1 MHERLQNAIDHPN
14 RIPPRDV
21 ISSILSPLSPSTC
34 MSASLVTG
42 GVWSIECP
50 PADGLV
56 FIAVKRGSCWLA
68 VDGAREP
75 IRLETGDC
83 HLIKGGH
90 SYRHASDLSLKPITA
105 TKMWKPG
112 FDGRVFHGTVH
123 DTELI
128 GGQFNCDSLQFS
140 ILLDAL
146 PPVIVIPSKSNH
158 AAVIP
163 WLLDRL
169 MKELIVHNHGSVL
182 IIDHIAQM
190 LLVEILR
197 AHLASAEDFYVGWL
211 CGLADPKIAIVLNL
225 MHRDPG
231 HRWSLED
238 FTRATAM
245 SRSTFLSLFKRKVG
259 TGALNYL
266 LRWRMRLAAKRLLAG
281 KESVTAI
288 ALSLGYES
296 ESAFS
301 NAFKR
306 VTGQSPRSFAPA
318 DFDGNFR
325 DGCPRCLNIPGLNR
339 STSI

>member
-1 MHERLQNAIDHPN
+1 MLEQHSIDRPY
-14 RIPPRDV
+14 RIPPGDA
-21 ISSILSPLSPSTC
+21 ISSILSLLNPTTS
-34 MSASLVTG
+34 MSAILVTG
-42 GVWSIECP
+42 GDWSIDCP

-68 VDGAREP
+68 VEGAREP
-75 IRLETGDC
+75 IHVETGDC
-83 HLIKGGH
+83 YLVKGGH
-90 SYRHASDLSLKPITA
+90 VYRHASDLSLKPINA
-105 TKMWKPG
+105 TNMWKPSS
-112 FDGRVFHGTVH
+112 DGRVFHGTVH

-146 PPVIVIPSKSNH
+146 PPVIVIPSNSGH

-169 MKELIVHNHGSVL
+169 MNELIDHNHGSVL

-190 LLVEILR
+190 LLVQILR

-231 HRWSLED
+231 HRWTLED

-245 SRSTFLSLFKRKVG
+245 SRSAFLSLFKRRVG
-259 TGALNYL
+259 TGPLNYL

-281 KESVTAI
+281 KESVTPI

-306 VTGQSPRSFAPA
+306 VTGQSPRSFAAA

-325 DGCPRCLNIPGLNR
+325 DGRPAA
-339 STSI
+339 

>member
-1 MHERLQNAIDHPN
+1 MLEQHSIDRPY
-14 RIPPRDV
+14 RIPPGDAL
-21 ISSILSPLSPSTC
+21 SSILSLLSPTTS
-34 MSASLVTG
+34 MSAILVTG
-42 GVWSIECP
+42 GDWSINFP
-50 PADGLV
+50 PPDGLV

-68 VDGAREP
+68 VEGAREP
-75 IRLETGDC
+75 IHVETGDC
-83 HLIKGGH
+83 YLVKGGH
-90 SYRHASDLSLKPITA
+90 AYRHASDLSLKPINA
-105 TKMWKPG
+105 TNMWKPSS
-112 FDGRVFHGTVH
+112 DGRVFHGTVH

-146 PPVIVIPSKSNH
+146 PPVIVIPSKSDH

-169 MKELIVHNHGSVL
+169 MNELIVHNDGSVL

-190 LLVEILR
+190 LLVQILR

-231 HRWSLED
+231 HRWTLED

-245 SRSTFLSLFKRKVG
+245 SRSAFLSLFKRRVG
-259 TGALNYL
+259 TGPLNYL

-281 KESVTAI
+281 KESVTPI

-306 VTGQSPRSFAPA
+306 VTGQSPRSFATA

-325 DGCPRCLNIPGLNR
+325 DGRPAA
-339 STSI
+339 